1 MIVARV
7 QKREKVGMAG
17 IEVGDSVG
25 RERAGQ
31 KKGDRGREAVGR
43 RGESHEKQRSREA
56 EKQGRNRRS
65 EESGQTGSEK
75 GMNDE

>member
-17 IEVGDSVG
+17 IEVRDSVG

-31 KKGDRGREAVGR
+31 KKADRGREAVGR
-43 RGESHEKQRSREA
+43 RGEPHQRQRSRGEIDEA
-56 EKQGRNRRS
+56 KSRGGRAQKK
-65 EESGQTGSEK
+65 E
-75 GMNDE
+75 